1 MYTDMCNKVT
11 PEYPMYICTLIFAIR
26 VRLRVGCP
34 FTHAHNLGSKLN
46 HKKIIMFL
54 IHPLATAVQTK
65 AMYFVIVLSN
75 FENGVEC

>member
-1 MYTDMCNKVT
+1 
-11 PEYPMYICTLIFAIR
+11 
-26 VRLRVGCP
+26 
-34 FTHAHNLGSKLN
+34 
-46 HKKIIMFL
+46 MFL